1 MALIVLL
8 KGVNIG
14 GHRTFKPTTLAK
26 ALSRWGAVNI
36 GAAGTF
42 VMRKRISR
50 TQLRAEIERRLPFT
64 TDIVICDGREI
75 LDLVSSNPF
84 VGQPAGRAIIQFA
97 SVLTQRLRPTAAL
110 PFQLP
115 PTGRW
120 CVRVLALH
128 HRFVVGIYRRE
139 MRAIGYLGQLEKRIG
154 VPMTARSWTT
164 ILSIARV
171 LQAEAT

>member
-120 CVRVLALH
+120 CVRVL
-128 HRFVVGIYRRE
+128 
-139 MRAIGYLGQLEKRIG
+139 GYLGQLEKRIG